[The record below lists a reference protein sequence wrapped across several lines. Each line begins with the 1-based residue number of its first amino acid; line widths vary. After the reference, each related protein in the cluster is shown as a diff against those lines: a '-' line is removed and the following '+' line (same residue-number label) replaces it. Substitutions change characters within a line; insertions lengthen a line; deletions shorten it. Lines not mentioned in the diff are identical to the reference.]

1 MALERQKYRA
11 MDHAAQLAKVT
22 FFYINFNDMCV
33 CVCISIKPA
42 APLRPVWIRIQWM
55 MCTLATLPEY
65 RKEIRSSN

>member
-33 CVCISIKPA
+33 CVHFNQTGRPIKTS
-42 APLRPVWIRIQWM
+42 LD
-55 MCTLATLPEY
+55 
-65 RKEIRSSN
+65 